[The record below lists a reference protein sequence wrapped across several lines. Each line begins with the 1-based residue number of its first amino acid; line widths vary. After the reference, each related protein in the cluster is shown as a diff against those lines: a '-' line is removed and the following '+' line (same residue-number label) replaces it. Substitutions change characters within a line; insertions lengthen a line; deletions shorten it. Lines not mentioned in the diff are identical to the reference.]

1 MNNFYDFE
9 FELETRILGDI
20 EFQSDQGRLIDA
32 NFDFTVEEIKQRYS
46 VFLNFAYVL
55 ESSEEPDENNSDEF
69 SAGRRRSLESSP
81 EAIKQ
86 KEMQE
91 TSQHELK
98 ELESTSIENA
108 YTDFNYWKPDVDHNV
123 DELMSELNK

>member
-1 MNNFYDFE
+1 MTNFYDFE

-20 EFQSDQGRLIDA
+20 EFQSDQGRLTDT

-46 VFLNFAYVL
+46 AFLNFAYVL
-55 ESSEEPDENNSDEF
+55 ESSEDPDENSSDEF

-108 YTDFNYWKPDVDHNV
+108 YNDFNYWKPDVDYNV